1 VKNQLKTEKG
11 IFQTG
16 NVIIISI
23 SHFLHDVYT
32 SFLAP
37 ALPLLIEKLQINNT
51 MAGLLYVFQR
61 IPALL
66 NPAVGIMA
74 DKMKMRYITII
85 SPAVTAIA
93 MSLIG
98 VAPGYIFLALIL
110 MVSGLSSTLFHV
122 PTPVMIK
129 KVSGDK
135 LGRGMSFYMLG
146 GELARTVGP
155 MVIYGIISLWGIEG
169 TYKMMPLGIMA
180 SVLMYIRLRNI
191 EVSSNIDKSAW
202 KTNYFKI
209 FLRYLPI
216 FIVTAGITF
225 FLGAMKAS
233 LTYYLPTYMKASGE
247 TLFFADAS
255 LSVLQLAG
263 AAGTFISGTLSDKL
277 GRTRTLLIITMVTPF
292 LMLWFLSGTGVWQ
305 IIILAILGLFLFAP
319 TSVLLALIHEQKSD
333 NLAFLNGTFMF
344 LNFFIGAIVYPVV
357 GYMADKMGFEKTF
370 YYAALFS
377 FGSVIIVFLSRKKLG

>member
-1 VKNQLKTEKG
+1 VKNTRKNEKG
-11 IFQTG
+11 NFQTG

-85 SPAVTAIA
+85 SPAITAIA

-155 MVIYGIISLWGIEG
+155 MVIYGIISMWGLEG

-209 FLRYLPI
+209 FLKYLPI
-216 FIVTAGITF
+216 FTVTAGITF

-277 GRTRTLLIITMVTPF
+277 GRTKTLLIITIITPF
-292 LMLWFLSGTGVWQ
+292 LMLWFLSGTGFWQ

-319 TSVLLALIHEQKSD
+319 TSVLLALIHDQKTD
-333 NLAFLNGTFMF
+333 NMAFLNGTFML
-344 LNFFIGAIVYPVV
+344 LNFFIGSIVYPIV
-357 GYMADKMGFEKTF
+357 GYMADKLGFEKTF

-377 FGSVIIVFLSRKKLG
+377 FGAVIIVFLSRKKLG

>member
-377 FGSVIIVFLSRKKLG
+377 FGSVIIIFLSRKKLG

>member
-202 KTNYFKI
+202 K
-209 FLRYLPI
+209 P
-216 FIVTAGITF
+216 
-225 FLGAMKAS
+225 
-233 LTYYLPTYMKASGE
+233 
-247 TLFFADAS
+247 
-255 LSVLQLAG
+255 
-263 AAGTFISGTLSDKL
+263 
-277 GRTRTLLIITMVTPF
+277 
-292 LMLWFLSGTGVWQ
+292 
-305 IIILAILGLFLFAP
+305 IIL
-319 TSVLLALIHEQKSD
+319 K
-333 NLAFLNGTFMF
+333 
-344 LNFFIGAIVYPVV
+344 FF
-357 GYMADKMGFEKTF
+357 
-370 YYAALFS
+370 
-377 FGSVIIVFLSRKKLG
+377 